1 MNLHSNIF
9 NIAFYDKLEYNFS
22 LLNLIIYF
30 EVIDLFRLNQLRIV
44 SKLSKFVFKSLDY
57 FVKKIL
63 LFLVNSATY

>member
-9 NIAFYDKLEYNFS
+9 NIAFYDKLEHYFI
-22 LLNLIIYF
+22 LLNLFIYF
-30 EVIDLFRLNQLRIV
+30 EVIDYFCLNQLRIV

-57 FVKKIL
+57 FVQKIL